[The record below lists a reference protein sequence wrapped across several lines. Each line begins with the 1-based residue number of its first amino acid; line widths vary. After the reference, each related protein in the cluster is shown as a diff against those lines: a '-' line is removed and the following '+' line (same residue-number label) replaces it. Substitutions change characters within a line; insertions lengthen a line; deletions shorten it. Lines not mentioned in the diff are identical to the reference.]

1 MHLPATLNVPSA
13 VKHRRTYVGLDH
25 VTGKVAGL
33 GVPGLVLIIAM
44 GATGYTGAAVLT
56 AALAALGP
64 GVCSAAL

>member
-1 MHLPATLNVPSA
+1 MHLPATLNIPSA
-13 VKHRRTYVGLDH
+13 VKHRRTYAGLDH

-33 GVPGLVLIIAM
+33 GVPSLVLIIAM
-44 GATGYTGAAVLT
+44 GATGYTGAAALT